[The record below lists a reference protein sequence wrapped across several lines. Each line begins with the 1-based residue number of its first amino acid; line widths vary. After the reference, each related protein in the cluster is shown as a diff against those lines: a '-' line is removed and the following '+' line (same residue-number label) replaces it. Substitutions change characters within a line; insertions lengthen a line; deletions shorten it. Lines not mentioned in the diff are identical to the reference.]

1 MQFYL
6 FLYLHTSLEISI
18 SSNRFL
24 SLVHMSLSF
33 SISCLT
39 NSISFL
45 STSISFYLSCVQL
58 YLFIFP
64 SKLKY
69 PLISFNLQFSI
80 LSYLS
85 CIQFY
90 FFLFLHTSLKISI
103 SSDRFL
109 SLVHMSQS
117 FSISCLTNSI
127 SFLSTS
133 ISFYLSCVQ
142 LYLFLFLSQ
151 LNYPLISFNL
161 QFSIP
166 SYLSCIQFYLFRSQ
180 IVTHLNYLPIT
191 SNLLFF
197 LWFCRKNYRKLQEND
212 RKIKPLETK

>member
-1 MQFYL
+1 MA
-6 FLYLHTSLEISI
+6 
-18 SSNRFL
+18 
-24 SLVHMSLSF
+24 LSF

-69 PLISFNLQFSI
+69 PLISFNLQLSI

-109 SLVHMSQS
+109 SLVHMALS

-127 SFLSTS
+127 SFSST
-133 ISFYLSCVQ
+133 FYLSCVK
-142 LYLFLFLSQ
+142 LYLFLFPNQ

-166 SYLSCIQFYLFRSQ
+166 SYLSCIQFYLFLYLHMSLKIFIFSDRFPSLVHMSQ
-180 IVTHLNYLPIT
+180 YFSISCLTNSISFLST
-191 SNLLFF
+191 SISFHLFF
-197 LWFCRKNYRKLQEND
+197 IHLYLLLSLVCPIKL
-212 RKIKPLETK
+212 PTYLF